1 LIIDADRQG
10 YSAEEGTGGH
20 LKLEISPVPLNRG
33 EGQFVRDIKEFYARE
48 KAKGDAGFFAHREL
62 FMLRNLS
69 KGKGVGFFEAG
80 NFHPDFIL
88 WLIDAD
94 GRQHVRFVDPKGIKQ
109 MGFEDPKIDFY
120 KNVKEIEARL
130 ADPDLTL
137 DSYILSDTSSAVM
150 TLHWNI
156 DKAKMLAHHVVFLY
170 EDKEHYLETIL
181 ADNAEN
187 HSQQKIK
194 DPT

>member
-1 LIIDADRQG
+1 
-10 YSAEEGTGGH
+10 
-20 LKLEISPVPLNRG
+20 
-33 EGQFVRDIKEFYARE
+33 
-48 KAKGDAGFFAHREL
+48 
-62 FMLRNLS
+62 
-69 KGKGVGFFEAG
+69 
-80 NFHPDFIL
+80 
-88 WLIDAD
+88 
-94 GRQHVRFVDPKGIKQ
+94 

-137 DSYILSDTSSAVM
+137 DSYILSDTSSADM

-194 DPT
+194 EPT

>member
-1 LIIDADRQG
+1 KGVAD
-10 YSAEEGTGGH
+10 Y

-33 EGQFVRDIKEFYARE
+33 EGQFVRDIKEFYTRE
-48 KAKGDAGFFAHREL
+48 KAKGDVGFFAHREL

-88 WLIDAD
+88 WLVDAD
-94 GRQHVRFVDPKGIKQ
+94 GRQHVRFVDPKSIRQ
-109 MGFEDPKIDFY
+109 MEFEDPKIDFY
-120 KNVKEIEARL
+120 KSIKDVEARL

-137 DSYILSDTSSAVM
+137 DSYILSDTSSADMEYRWKPVK
-150 TLHWNI
+150 
-156 DKAKMLAHHVVFLY
+156 KAQMLEHHVVFLY

-181 ADNAEN
+181 TDKREDFHPQA
-187 HSQQKIK
+187 
-194 DPT
+194 